1 MLLIEIRRLQRCTT
15 SRPILTE
22 LKKSLLNIERWIKSL
37 LHFSYQKII
46 SERIMMSKKRLQEE
60 MQLLNTTPILVI
72 GVVSYSLVI

>member
-1 MLLIEIRRLQRCTT
+1 MLTKAQ
-15 SRPILTE
+15 
-22 LKKSLLNIERWIKSL
+22 KKFVEYREMDKSL

-46 SERIMMSKKRLQEE
+46 NERIMMSKKRLQEE